1 MKKSALIIKAVIA
14 SALTMLMAACQDEP
28 LKPSTQEGEPTKFN
42 LEINVPVPEEI
53 VMTKA
58 TDFQET
64 HINEIALLFYK
75 GENSRPIVI
84 EQPSYTLKQEVS
96 NTNFIYTVT
105 CEDEEVTSGFWYLYA
120 IANYNASD
128 FGSVNLSEIRTKTKA
143 EMDAYIVNQAN
154 ARLDMIDNG
163 LLMAGRYGDT
173 GAITLEPGEN
183 DLTGSGKRIHLRRM
197 TAKVKVK
204 VEAGAGVSFKAEKLT
219 IHNYSQSSTLF
230 ERRAWTKADGAEDY
244 KGGTFPGSM
253 EYLGSGKFTDV
264 DANFDADESA
274 TFYMMENVQKAK
286 NIFPSDSYNYRE
298 AKSADC
304 VSTLT
309 NSFYY
314 APEKGTYVTITGY
327 YNGPGAKK
335 DASGNWVADP
345 ENTVSGEV
353 TYAIHLGNFST
364 SGDNIG
370 SQDNFTV
377 RRNTKYSYKIVV
389 AGTKNII
396 VEATTDTEN
405 NTGANGNLISDKKGS
420 TNIVLDAHYET
431 VQVAIPAQKYTEY
444 VIRSNTPYDNNVTYK
459 VYTDGTETEK
469 PKDVSWIKF
478 AKSPNATTVATY
490 PATADQ
496 GTKLF
501 DVYQLMKELKKEP
514 SLTSDYY
521 FYDADAKV
529 FYVTAFVNEY
539 YYEGKPLTE
548 FVNAENRELTIVA
561 GLTESTD
568 RQSSYAAENLFSIK
582 QRPIVS
588 VYDLSVANPMGVET
602 IEEINS
608 SVNNGTCTWSGNI
621 DTPSMNEG
629 WSNTNQILDAKSTS
643 WSQYF
648 TLNKLA
654 HFNSSEEISV
664 SNKDGRYG
672 SFQCLSRNRDENGD
686 GVIDD
691 EEIKWYL
698 PSHDEC
704 LRLWTGYPCL
714 SELARMNSSQLY
726 FTSTSGTSRTWW
738 VWEGSAFGKYESKAE
753 NVRCVRA
760 LKSYNT
766 PTTATSTLQADGQ
779 TIVMSAMGNGAYREN
794 GKKGEYTPHYKNDS
808 PDQLPHSFVVARNY
822 LTFNAGEVNAINP
835 ARVASAG
842 YNNEDKLNIK
852 LANYLNLSSNG
863 YTVHY
868 SVNGGAAQIANNE
881 LIKGI
886 DPALISWRSNTDGS
900 ESAAVS
906 IYASKQINGDS
917 YESEM
922 STVTFTR
929 AASGEI
935 GQTKYSSFVQL
946 GSAVSYGNNAY
957 PVVNNYVNHN
967 REAGTIGFQV
977 DNLSGMA
984 AFSYHLDI
992 TKGSRVLYGAQYPRI
1007 QSTHLEGTTRV
1018 YVSLAANSSQL
1029 STSTNYFYYKVG
1041 NGSENAINRYNDN
1054 FSVQIQDSDW
1064 DDGEIRIEVFSKFEG
1079 YNSDAYKTTIILRRT
1094 ISHPY
1099 YSVQQEDGS
1108 WSAPIAIT
1116 SQNTTVTYTD
1126 DMFVDNKVKVK
1137 VYAQEFDSE
1146 AYTSYVIVSRYNSDY
1161 EYGMDYSNGHTRTVE
1176 TNIVEHGP
1184 ADFTVADVTEKSY
1197 CEQYYYENEDKS
1209 DLGLWRVPNEKEF
1222 GVMFSHFTDLEVGTA
1237 ARSTY
1242 ARDGKLSMPYFIGS
1256 GKFITTGLNGFSNYN
1271 VDENS
1276 KKFRIR
1282 CVRDGN

>member
-14 SALTMLMAACQDEP
+14 SAVTMLLAACQDEP
-28 LKPSTQEGEPTKFN
+28 LKPSTPEGEPTKFN

-84 EQPSYTLKQEVS
+84 EQNTLSLKQEVS
-96 NTNFIYTVT
+96 STNYIYTVT

-120 IANYNASD
+120 IANYNATD
-128 FGSVNLSEIRTKTKA
+128 FGTVNLSEIRTKTKA

-173 GAITLEPGEN
+173 GAVTLEPGEN
-183 DLTGSGKRIHLRRM
+183 DLTGTGKRIHLRRM

-244 KGGTFPGSM
+244 KEGTFPGSM

-264 DANFDADESA
+264 DANFGADGSV

-309 NSFYY
+309 DSFYY

-335 DASGNWVADP
+335 DASDNWVADP

-353 TYAIHLGNFST
+353 TYTIHLGNFST

-370 SQDNFTV
+370 SQDNFAV

-444 VIRSNTPYDNNVTYK
+444 VIRSNTPYDNNVTYR
-459 VYTDGTETEK
+459 VYTDGTETEN

-501 DVYQLMKELKKEP
+501 DVYQLMDELKKEP

-539 YYEGKPLTE
+539 YYEGKPLKD

-588 VYDLSVANPMGVET
+588 VYDLSVTNPMGVET

-608 SVNNGTCTWSGNI
+608 SGNNGACSWGGN
-621 DTPSMNEG
+621 DSTPSMNEG

-654 HFNSSEEISV
+654 HFNNSEEITV
-664 SNKDGRYG
+664 SSAGKNGA
-672 SFQCLSRNRDENGD
+672 FQCLSRNRDENGD

-691 EEIKWYL
+691 NEIKWYL

-726 FTSTSGTSRTWW
+726 FTSTSGNSRTWW
-738 VWEGSAFGKYESKAE
+738 VWEGSAFGKNESKAE

-779 TIVMSAMGNGAYREN
+779 TIQMSAMGNGAFREN
-794 GKKGEYTPHYKNDS
+794 GKRGEYTPHYKNDS

-886 DPALISWRSNTDGS
+886 DPALISWSSNTDGS

-906 IYASKQINGDS
+906 IFASKQISGLT
-917 YESEM
+917 YTSEE
-922 STVTFTR
+922 STVVFTR
-929 AASGEI
+929 SATEQSGDY
-935 GQTKYSSFVQL
+935 QYSVFSQA
-946 GSAVSYGNNAY
+946 GSAVSYSNNAY
-957 PVVNNYVNHN
+957 PVISHCRHDRNNKSIYF
-967 REAGTIGFQV
+967 GIG
-977 DNLSGMA
+977 NLANMSS
-984 AFSYHLDI
+984 FSYHLDI
-992 TKGSRVLYGAQYPRI
+992 AKGSSVLYGAQYPRI
-1007 QSTHLEGTTRV
+1007 VSAEVSGGTQVFVR
-1018 YVSLAANSSQL
+1018 LAANSSQL
-1029 STSTNYFYYKVG
+1029 STTNNRFFYKIG
-1041 NGSENAINRYNDN
+1041 NKSQIAIPPYDDC
-1054 FSVQIQDSDW
+1054 FTATIEDSDW
-1064 DDGEIRIEVFSKFEG
+1064 KKDNITITIYSTQSG
-1079 YNSDAYKTTIILRRT
+1079 YNVAEYKTTITLTRT
-1094 ISHPY
+1094 TSHPY
-1099 YSVQQEDGS
+1099 YSVQQYDGN
-1108 WSAPIAIT
+1108 WSDPTEIVANDEIT
-1116 SQNTTVTYTD
+1116 VMYTD
-1126 DMFVDNKVKVK
+1126 DMFVENRVMVKVFAK
-1137 VYAQEFDSE
+1137 EFNSE
-1146 AYTSYVIVSRYNSDY
+1146 AYTSYVVLNRYNSEFSY
-1161 EYGMDYSNGHTRTVE
+1161 EGDYSNGHTKTVE

-1184 ADFTVADVTEKSY
+1184 ADFTVADVTESSC

-1209 DLGLWRVPNEKEF
+1209 DLGLWRIPNEKEF
-1222 GVMFSHFTDLEVGTA
+1222 GVMFSHFPDLEVGTA

-1242 ARDGKLSMPYFIGS
+1242 AREGIISMPYFIS
-1256 GKFITTGLNGFSNYN
+1256 SNNFITTGTNGFKGITVNADTK
-1271 VDENS
+1271 V
-1276 KKFRIR
+1276 FRIR